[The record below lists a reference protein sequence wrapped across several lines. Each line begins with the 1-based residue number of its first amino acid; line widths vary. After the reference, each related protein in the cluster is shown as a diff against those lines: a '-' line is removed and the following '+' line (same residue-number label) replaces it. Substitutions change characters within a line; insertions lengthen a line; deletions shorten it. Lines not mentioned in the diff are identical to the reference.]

1 MAQNQQSID
10 VRIGSS
16 LRAAREKRHLAVS
29 TLAEQAQIECDTLI
43 AIENGAERASAAQI
57 FCLSKILGIE
67 LKQIF
72 RDCCKMKHSRAIA
85 PIQSLNTPEGI
96 AALVVRMRTDTLK
109 TRAA

>member
-1 MAQNQQSID
+1 MVQNTQSLD

-29 TLAEQAQIECDTLI
+29 TLAEQAQMECDTLI
-43 AIENGAERASAAQI
+43 AIENGAKRASAAQI
-57 FCLSKILGIE
+57 FRLSKILGIE

-72 RDCCKMKHSRAIA
+72 RNCCKMKQSRTIA
-85 PIQSLNTPEGI
+85 PVQTLDTPDGI
-96 AALVVRMRTDTLK
+96 AALVVRMRADTLK

>member
-1 MAQNQQSID
+1 MVQNTQSLD

-29 TLAEQAQIECDTLI
+29 ALAEQAQMDCDTLI
-43 AIENGAERASAAQI
+43 AIENGAERAGAAQI
-57 FCLSKILGIE
+57 FRLSKILGIE

-72 RDCCKMKHSRAIA
+72 RNCCKMKHSRAIA
-85 PIQSLNTPEGI
+85 PVQTLNTPDGI